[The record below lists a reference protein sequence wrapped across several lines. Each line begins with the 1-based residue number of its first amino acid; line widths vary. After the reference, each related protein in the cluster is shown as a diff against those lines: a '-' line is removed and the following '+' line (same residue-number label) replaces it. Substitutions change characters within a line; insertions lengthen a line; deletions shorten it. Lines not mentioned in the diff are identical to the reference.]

1 MKPISILKAAAFAAA
16 LIPAAALAYRFYRF
30 FYAQEFTALPAN
42 PGDYITDQTGT
53 WALALLVITLTV
65 TPLRRLT
72 KWNELV
78 KLRRMLGL
86 FSFFYAT
93 LHMLTWVVFVNFFD
107 VTAMIADVAKRPY
120 ITVGMA
126 TFLILLSL
134 AVTSNRFAQR
144 RLGRRWQKLHRLVY
158 AAAIGGVIHFWWQV
172 KADITLPRRWAVAV
186 AILLGFRV
194 WWMWRSR
201 TLAARP
207 KPSLKT

>member
-1 MKPISILKAAAFAAA
+1 LKPISILKAAAFAAA

-72 KWNELV
+72 KWNDLV

-107 VTAMIADVAKRPY
+107 VTASASRIRNVPMPTKMYGFSPTSAI
-120 ITVGMA
+120 MA
-126 TFLILLSL
+126 L
-134 AVTSNRFAQR
+134 TS
-144 RLGRRWQKLHRLVY
+144 K
-158 AAAIGGVIHFWWQV
+158 
-172 KADITLPRRWAVAV
+172 
-186 AILLGFRV
+186 
-194 WWMWRSR
+194 
-201 TLAARP
+201 
-207 KPSLKT
+207 